1 MRVKFVKVAD
11 LRPLQDAPVFSTECK
26 DSGLVVV
33 TPENEVIFG
42 YEKISHL
49 PDDAEIEVVALDSS
63 CDPKKIMLGMY
74 SAGRLAQFNWKAVC
88 GMDPESVGF
97 GHLIWHD
104 DAIQKYA
111 DSIQNV
117 QRVANKPLF

>member
-1 MRVKFVKVAD
+1 MRVKYVKVSD
-11 LRPLQDAPVFSTECK
+11 LRPYENGPVFSTDCR

-33 TPENEVIFG
+33 TPDNRVIFG
-42 YEKISHL
+42 YEKISYL
-49 PDDAEIEVVALDSS
+49 PDDAEIEVVSLDSS
-63 CDPKKIMLGMY
+63 CDPEKVMLGMY
-74 SAGRLAQFNWKAVC
+74 AAGRLATFNWKKVC
-88 GMDPESVGF
+88 DMNPEGVGF
-97 GHLIWHD
+97 GHLTWHD